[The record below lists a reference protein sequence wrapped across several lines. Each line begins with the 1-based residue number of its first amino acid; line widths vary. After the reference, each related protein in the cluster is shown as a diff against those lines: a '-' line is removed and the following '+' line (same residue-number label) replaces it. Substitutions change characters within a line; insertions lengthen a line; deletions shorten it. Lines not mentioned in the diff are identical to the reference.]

1 MNENK
6 QFLFENKFVV
16 YNKFLLDMFKYFKYI
31 QKWNCFISNII
42 KVLCH
47 VFTYKDSVFQSENE
61 REL

>member
-1 MNENK
+1 MKINNSSSRIN
-6 QFLFENKFVV
+6 LLC
-16 YNKFLLDMFKYFKYI
+16 NKFLLDMFKYFKYI